1 MRIRKVVALMMI
13 SLLSH
18 PISAKDEERWAV
30 EPNTSQGSFRL
41 LKVERL
47 LMEDSTKAISMLKD
61 IPESVFRERGFFKIH
76 NHNCIANA
84 YYYKTMGQLED
95 RNLDEA
101 QRMFL
106 YFVDHCLLAHQQQ
119 SYSNYKPDS
128 LSSQKLRFLQSI
140 FLADASDDST
150 IMALK
155 QQLTCFKQNI
165 TPLFVSLKTLS
176 TEYQLLHHSLYWP
189 LLLLVI
195 IATLC
200 VTFYQKKEKDA
211 HNHLKEEER
220 LRKRT
225 AHLESQ
231 SNSNSSEIN
240 RLNQQLTKLQE
251 ASMMR
256 IGKGKQY
263 YDLIKAGGTMKNIS
277 IDDEQCFI
285 DYYAYTFP
293 QEYHRLTAA
302 YSSHTLRH
310 TTFLI
315 LSEMGFSDK
324 DICRILFVKDSTIR
338 NYRLRISRKKV
349 HNTRS

>member
-1 MRIRKVVALMMI
+1 MRIRTVIALMMI
-13 SLLSH
+13 ILLSL
-18 PISAKDEERWAV
+18 PTSAKDEDRWAV
-30 EPNTSQGSFRL
+30 EPNTSQGSLRL

-47 LMEDSTKAISMLKD
+47 LTEDSTKAISMLKD
-61 IPESVFRERGFFKIH
+61 IPEAVFKERGFFKIH

-101 QRMFL
+101 QRFFL
-106 YFVDHCLLAHQQQ
+106 YFVDHCMLAHQQQ

-189 LLLLVI
+189 LLFL
-195 IATLC
+195 
-200 VTFYQKKEKDA
+200 VTFAALSVALYQRKEIEA
-211 HNHLKEEER
+211 HKMLANHIKQEEL
-220 LRKRT
+220 LRAQI
-225 AHLESQ
+225 AHLELQ
-231 SNSNSSEIN
+231 SNSNSSKLEKMH
-240 RLNQQLTKLQE
+240 RQLAQLQKVN
-251 ASMMR
+251 MLR

-263 YDLIKAGGTMKNIS
+263 YDLVKAGGTMKNIS
-277 IDDEQCFI
+277 VDDEQCFI
-285 DYYAYTFP
+285 DYYTYTFP
-293 QEYHRLTAA
+293 HEYHKLTTA
-302 YSSHTLRH
+302 YSSLTLRH

-338 NYRLRISRKKV
+338 NYRLRINRKK
-349 HNTRS
+349 N